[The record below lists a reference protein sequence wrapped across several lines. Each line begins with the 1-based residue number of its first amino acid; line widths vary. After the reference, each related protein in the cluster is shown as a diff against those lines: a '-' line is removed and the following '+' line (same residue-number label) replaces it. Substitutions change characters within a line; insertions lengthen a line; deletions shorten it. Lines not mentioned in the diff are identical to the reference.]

1 MHPAPYLP
9 DSQPCRKKQNIV
21 ETTHSFLDGSS
32 SEISRLTFWGK
43 EVADLDMGHE
53 FKASLNL
60 ISEIPGPN
68 DSHVRKETAFETVKQ
83 TMRQMLE
90 PWKIKARA
98 ERAGLLSFL

>member
-1 MHPAPYLP
+1 
-9 DSQPCRKKQNIV
+9 
-21 ETTHSFLDGSS
+21 
-32 SEISRLTFWGK
+32 
-43 EVADLDMGHE
+43 MGHE

-68 DSHVRKETAFETVKQ
+68 DSHVWKETAFETVKQ

-98 ERAGLLSFL
+98 ERAGLLSFKRVWDLLFSLGPECSPRGSQILQ